1 MRLAVKTFRWVTI
14 CLVACLVGTQGLSAD
29 EPAARFLNALRDKGY
44 YDIALEYLEKAK
56 VDPNVNEQFR
66 KRIKYEKAIVLI
78 DQVGQLSEREKIDL
92 QLDTAQKLLQD
103 YAANNSSLVE
113 TSRTLSFRSRLLS
126 MRADVYL
133 NEAKADQLTEGERQ
147 KLRGKARG
155 YLEESLEAV
164 TNALVSL
171 KPLLD
176 SSPSNK
182 DALKISADDPQSREL
197 VKEMRNIY
205 RVMTVQRPFN
215 AEQLASTFPERSP
228 ERKQLL
234 TDAADLYKR
243 ICEGSYANTIPGV
256 RASLRAGLCY
266 QQLGLQKEALKFF
279 MQVISRERAPAIDS
293 LQKKAFA
300 AAGDSWQKI
309 KPYPARLVISQLE
322 PVVES
327 LSRSESRDPAW
338 LRVKLELGIAK
349 YELSKAVKETD
360 GVTKAKKV
368 AREAGRL
375 VRDVTR
381 VNSPSRERA
390 RALLEEWNVPLIEPA
405 DLEKETQTVNSFAT
419 AFEAGSDAIANIEV
433 LYGEWIRARAAAE
446 AAPEKNQVELKAAAQ
461 ELAGSLRKAADNAIS
476 TFNQALALS
485 NSSTSSDEIN
495 WCRFYQCFCYF
506 VTERHLEVSVIGQY
520 LLNQHPDD
528 AGTKPAVGLLLKSR
542 AAAYAGSPKDDNFK
556 ELQDLKTTALEIAR
570 RWPGSPESGNAI
582 SELIQIAL
590 REDDTPQAVEL
601 MERLPGDSPR
611 RLTLTTVLGQRLW
624 AKYQVDVRNPQ
635 LAVNTNEMQKK
646 LAEAVRFLQVSES
659 LADPK
664 AVRFSDAVTGLN
676 LIDAMLEIGDP
687 EKALSLLESS
697 PLSPTQVIK
706 SANPAVFENARASRY
721 KRDAYSVIIK
731 TYLARLA
738 TAKDQQAWLDKAN
751 GVIELMR
758 QEVEAS
764 GNADSKRQLTAIY
777 HLISVQLTKG
787 FKESSDPKEQIQLA
801 RALADFMGGIEEN
814 STNGRVLLNLGSSL
828 LSMANSL
835 SQDGMKDKAK
845 GFFLKA
851 SKALSKAETLGF
863 AGDRQE
869 AALKFELQRQK
880 ALAQRGAG
888 QYEQAIANFTAM
900 LKAKSKSLPMQIDA
914 AMTLQQWGKEQQL
927 STQLAQAVKGTGQFK
942 DPATKRPTNA
952 IWGWAKI
959 MRLTQSQ
966 KKKFRDQYFTA
977 AYGIA
982 EAIYEQG
989 KAKGT
994 DAKPKALARI
1004 KGERAKTPDFLESKA
1019 WENKFNALEKRI
1031 ENGE

>member
-14 CLVACLVGTQGLSAD
+14 CLVACLVGTQSLSAD

-56 VDPNVNEQFR
+56 VDPNVNEKFR

-133 NEAKADQLTEGERQ
+133 NDAKAEQLTEGERQ
-147 KLRGKARG
+147 KLRSKASG
-155 YLEESLEAV
+155 YLEESLEAA
-164 TNALVSL
+164 TNALASS
-171 KPLLD
+171 KRLLD
-176 SSPSNK
+176 PAPGNK

-215 AEQLASTFPERSP
+215 TEQYASTFPERSP
-228 ERKQLL
+228 ERKQWLAN
-234 TDAADLYKR
+234 AAEMYKQ
-243 ICEGSYANTIPGV
+243 ISQGSYANTIPGI
-256 RASLRAGLCY
+256 RACLHAGLCY
-266 QQLGLQKEALKFF
+266 QQLGQQEEALDFF
-279 MQVISRERAPAIDS
+279 TQVISRERAPAIDS
-293 LQKKAFA
+293 LQKEAFA
-300 AAGDSWQKI
+300 AAGDCWQKI

-349 YELSKAVKETD
+349 HELSKTMKETD
-360 GVTKAKKV
+360 GVGRAKKV

-381 VNSPSRERA
+381 VKNPYRERA
-390 RALLEEWNVPLIEPA
+390 RVLLEEWNVPLIEPA
-405 DLEKETQTVNSFAT
+405 ELKEEDVQPVKSFAA
-419 AFEAGSDAIANIEV
+419 AFEAGGDAIANIEV
-433 LYGEWIRARAAAE
+433 LYGEWIRARASAE
-446 AAPEKNQVELKAAAQ
+446 SAPKEKQAELKATAQ
-461 ELAGSLRKAADNAIS
+461 ELADGLRKAADNTIS
-476 TFNQALALS
+476 TYHRALELS

-495 WCRFYQCFCYF
+495 LCRFYQCFCYF

-520 LLNQHPDD
+520 LLNRHPDD
-528 AGTKPAVGLLLKSR
+528 AGTKSAVDLLLKSR
-542 AAAYAGSPKDDNFK
+542 ASAYAGSPKDDNLK

-590 REDDTPQAVEL
+590 RENDTSQAVEL
-601 MERLPGDSPR
+601 MERLPDDSPR

-624 AKYQVDVRNPQ
+624 AKYQMDARNPK
-635 LAVNTNEMQKK
+635 LAINTNEMQKK
-646 LAEAVRFLQVSES
+646 LAEAVHFLQIAES
-659 LADPK
+659 LANPK

-676 LIDAMLEIGDP
+676 LIDAMLEMSDP

-721 KRDAYSVIIK
+721 KRDAYSVTIK

-764 GNADSKRQLTAIY
+764 GSADGRRQLTAIY

-787 FKESSDPKEQIQLA
+787 FKESNDPKEQIQLA
-801 RALADFMGGIEEN
+801 RALADFMGGIEES

-869 AALKFELQRQK
+869 DALKFELQRQK
-880 ALAQRGAG
+880 ALSQRGAG

-900 LKAKSKSLPMQIDA
+900 LKNSKSLSMQIDA
-914 AMTLQQWGKEQQL
+914 AMTLQQWGKEQKLSLQL
-927 STQLAQAVKGTGQFK
+927 SQAVKGTGRFA
-942 DPATKRPTNA
+942 DPKSKRPTNA

-959 MRLTQSQ
+959 MRLTQGN
-966 KKKFRDQYFTA
+966 KRKFRDQYFTA
-977 AYGIA
+977 AYGVA
-982 EAIYEQG
+982 EAFYEQG

-994 DAKPKALARI
+994 DAKAKALGRI
-1004 KGERAKTPDFLESKA
+1004 KGERAKTPDFLGSKA
-1019 WENKFNALEKRI
+1019 WANKFTTLEKRI